1 MRRFLDKLED
11 QSISS
16 ESLCKLSNI
25 VLKNNYFGSG
35 KDLNRQIIRTAIGTK
50 FAPHYDKIFMASL
63 GEDMSEKYYFQS

>member
-50 FAPHYDKIFMASL
+50 FGCGI
-63 GEDMSEKYYFQS
+63 